1 MDWEYIDCEAGDL
14 ASGPGDQVS
23 GPSSVGY
30 NGNMNFVTSH
40 FQIWFPQLDN
50 ELVGYPVQVEHSW

>member
-1 MDWEYIDCEAGDL
+1 MLGNMRWWEYIDCEAGDL

-40 FQIWFPQLDN
+40 F
-50 ELVGYPVQVEHSW
+50 